1 MADQNITALP
11 VATTPE
17 SSDRILLV
25 GATEEKLINY
35 DELADAILRKI
46 ASKNFALDQGN
57 KTLLAALNELNSK
70 KSNSLYRGF
79 YLGSNPQKFILQ
91 PFSTYILIFANVSN
105 SNISSDCELAMIVTG
120 NTSANTSK
128 ITWVTQS
135 VAYMHSTF
143 FFDTDDGLSFNIDPK
158 SDNVWCVISLTRL

>member
-70 KSNSLYRGF
+70 WTKEYDWRSYDDIMTAINSEKEVTLAQGLHIFWAATSGGHPYMVVLCVPEARDAIGIYADYF
-79 YLGSNPQKFILQ
+79 NTAISIIRYKDGSFEK
-91 PFSTYILIFANVSN
+91 
-105 SNISSDCELAMIVTG
+105 ISKE
-120 NTSANTSK
+120 
-128 ITWVTQS
+128 
-135 VAYMHSTF
+135 
-143 FFDTDDGLSFNIDPK
+143 
-158 SDNVWCVISLTRL
+158 

>member
-46 ASKNFALDQGN
+46 ASKNFTLDQGN

-70 KSNSLYRGF
+70 TPIGGIYDLNNPPERMIFSATVGSTNLPEN
-79 YLGSNPQKFILQ
+79 LGD
-91 PFSTYILIFANVSN
+91 ANAVTVIRMKLGPGNFDS
-105 SNISSDCELAMIVTG
+105 MIVF
-120 NTSANTSK
+120 SFA
-128 ITWVTQS
+128 
-135 VAYMHSTF
+135 
-143 FFDTDDGLSFNIDPK
+143 TDRIAIRRKNGTENWSEWKYF
-158 SDNVWCVISLTRL
+158 TAQ

>member
-46 ASKNFALDQGN
+46 ASKNFTLDQGN
-57 KTLLAALNELNSK
+57 KTLLAALNELNSNYLK
-70 KSNSLYRGF
+70 LDYIECDINTVANTVIRITPETIMKGEAPKDDF
-79 YLGSNPQKFILQ
+79 YIPIVHAQS
-91 PFSTYILIFANVSN
+91 STNTYEVSIRYDYPSWIVYSNVS
-105 SNISSDCELAMIVTG
+105 
-120 NTSANTSK
+120 
-128 ITWVTQS
+128 QS
-135 VAYMHSTF
+135 LGIRF
-143 FFDTDDGLSFNIDPK
+143 FKCTK
-158 SDNVWCVISLTRL
+158 